1 MYPPFTKITYILT
14 FPATSMDQFLW
25 AIWNPVSQAAVL
37 ILLQIKLDS
46 QLSRCAFF
54 LVQSY
59 FPPLGLKIA
68 FL

>member
-14 FPATSMDQFLW
+14 FPPTSMEQFLW

-46 QLSRCAFF
+46 QLSRCAFV
-54 LVQSY
+54 LV
-59 FPPLGLKIA
+59 
-68 FL
+68 